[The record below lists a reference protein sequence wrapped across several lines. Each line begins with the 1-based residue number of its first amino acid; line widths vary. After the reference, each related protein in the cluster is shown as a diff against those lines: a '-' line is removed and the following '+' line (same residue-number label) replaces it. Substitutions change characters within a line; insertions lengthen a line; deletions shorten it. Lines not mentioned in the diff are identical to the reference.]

1 MTFPSKDAGR
11 MIINEIQMELGKRQ
25 EDMAKIIELAKQAAE
40 SKNLDAL
47 RLIATNYPMIAAKIM
62 NDMDMSEIVLEQLQ
76 GEDLIQLYSRTKK
89 HLSFQLRK
97 KMLDRLI
104 PFITEQAKA
113 IYRRGVS
120 ASVSKYV
127 NYEPG
132 LAWELEMTIEK
143 MMSNGRLAPNYDSIV
158 SKEPIKKKRS
168 IVVCIDKSL
177 SVLQLIH
184 QIVLMASV
192 LSLSVKKENFS
203 IIVFDSESTVLKP
216 IHKYTNPE
224 ELVELIL
231 NIESGGKTNLEDAL
245 KLALDQLKLSS
256 SREKIVYM
264 ITDLER
270 TIGGNPLPIIQKI
283 EDLRVIYARTYR
295 RVSFV
300 DEVIS
305 LSNVS
310 LIELN
315 FDSDLVELTTKLIS

>member
-1 MTFPSKDAGR
+1 
-11 MIINEIQMELGKRQ
+11 MELGKRQ
-25 EDMAKIIELAKQAAE
+25 EDMGRIIELAKQAAE
-40 SKNLDAL
+40 NKNLDAL
-47 RLIATNYPMIAAKIM
+47 RLIATNYPTIAAKIL
-62 NDMDMSEIVLEQLQ
+62 NDMEISEIVLEQLR
-76 GEDLIQLYSRTKK
+76 GEELIQLYSRTKK
-89 HLSFQLRK
+89 HLSYQLRK
-97 KMLDRLI
+97 KMLNKLI

-143 MMSNGRLAPNYDSIV
+143 MLSHGKLSPDYNSIV
-158 SKEPIKKKRS
+158 SKEPAKKKRS

-177 SVLQLIH
+177 SVLRLIH

-192 LSLSVKKENFS
+192 LSLSVKKENYS
-203 IIVFDSESTVLKP
+203 IIVFDSESAVLKP
-216 IHKYTNPE
+216 MHKYTNPD
-224 ELVELIL
+224 ELIELIL

-245 KLALDQLKLSS
+245 KLALNQLKQSS
-256 SREKIVYM
+256 SREKIIYM
-264 ITDLER
+264 ISDLER
-270 TIGGNPLPIIQKI
+270 TIGGNPLPIIQNI

-300 DEVIS
+300 DEIIS

-315 FDSDLVELTTKLIS
+315 FDSDLVEITTKLIS